1 MRFPSTIRR
10 LRNTQGGM
18 RSTAR
23 SGSTPYDPYTD
34 PPPDDPFEVEA
45 GDPQTVSVGD
55 TVEFEGSVSNA
66 PAGADLTYTW
76 AFGEGATE
84 VENDDGLTPSCEY
97 DTLGEKTVRLT
108 VSYTDT
114 NGDPVEAFD
123 EVIITVESQPLIVP
137 ALPPVARAGSN
148 QSVGVNKEVSF
159 DGSDSTSPSGGSLTY
174 TWDFDDET
182 DRTAG
187 SEEMMASYT
196 YRTTGAKRVTLT
208 VRDSTTELTDS
219 DEVIIIV
226 EPLPVAD
233 AGDDQTVGV
242 HREVSFDGSGSEGSN
257 LSYSWDF
264 GADATPATGSGET
277 VSCTY
282 GMPGAK
288 TVTLTVTARNTGL
301 TDSDDGYHKRQTS
314 ACC

>member
-1 MRFPSTIRR
+1 MRFPSMVRR

-18 RSTAR
+18 RSTGR
-23 SGSTPYDPYTD
+23 SAPTPYNPYTD
-34 PPPDDPFEVEA
+34 PPPDPFGVDA

-55 TVEFEGSVSNA
+55 TVNFAGSVSNA
-66 PAGADLTYTW
+66 PASVTLRYTW
-76 AFGEGATE
+76 DFGHDATDAEGF
-84 VENDDGLTPSCEY
+84 NGLTPSCSY
-97 DTLGEKTVRLT
+97 TMAGRKTVRLT
-108 VSYTDT
+108 VSYTADSQT
-114 NGDPVEAFD
+114 IEAFD

-242 HREVSFDGSGSEGSN
+242 HREVSFDGSGS
-257 LSYSWDF
+257 
-264 GADATPATGSGET
+264 T
-277 VSCTY
+277 
-282 GMPGAK
+282 
-288 TVTLTVTARNTGL
+288 
-301 TDSDDGYHKRQTS
+301 RQ
-314 ACC
+314 